1 MLLPADW
8 AAGTFE
14 WDSSGLEL
22 AVIRN
27 EARPEPARQHQTLW
41 VMDLRH
47 GTLRKVFDPP
57 TETSFIFGVKW
68 SPDRLGPVLG
78 SAATRGSF
86 GAGGGLTSLPG
97 GDRGYPPAA
106 RPRVT
111 PQDRARGP
119 RARE

>member
-68 SPDRLGPVLG
+68 SPDRLVSFWESGT
-78 SAATRGSF
+78 TRASF
-86 GAGGGLTSLPG
+86 GAGGGLTSLHVG
-97 GDRGYPPAA
+97 EVGTAA
-106 RPRVT
+106 AAALGVA
-111 PQDRARGP
+111 PQDRAWGQ
-119 RARE
+119 RAR